1 MTENYIDF
9 TIKLLQ
15 RLKERMNQ
23 VLDEIIKDLEKVEFY
38 EAKVNKDELL
48 AKAIKV
54 LKYLK
59 KLYEEEKNKAYEY
72 NELAK
77 RVSEVTNI
85 SPAEYLD
92 FHTALLRLG
101 AIERLERSAEKGYLY
116 IITDKINNIT
126 GEDIIKS
133 LDEYKQKREQKQ
145 EQQQEKN
152 QEQKGRFEGVIQSK
166 KVKKYVSR
174 ERKNRVVREAH

>member
-15 RLKERMNQ
+15 RLRDKINQ

-101 AIERLERSAEKGYLY
+101 AIERLERSTEKGYLY

-133 LDEYKQKREQKQ
+133 LDEYKQKENRN
-145 EQQQEKN
+145 KN
-152 QEQKGRFEGVIQSK
+152 NKN
-166 KVKKYVSR
+166 
-174 ERKNRVVREAH
+174 KNRNKIKNKRGDSKA

>member
-1 MTENYIDF
+1 
-9 TIKLLQ
+9 
-15 RLKERMNQ
+15 
-23 VLDEIIKDLEKVEFY
+23 
-38 EAKVNKDELL
+38 
-48 AKAIKV
+48 

-133 LDEYKQKREQKQ
+133 LDEYKQKRDQKEQKQ
-145 EQQQEKN
+145 EQQEQNK
-152 QEQKGRFEGVIQSK
+152 EQKGRFEGVIQTK